1 MTSEARSNGHSTIL
15 YFAVVVIIVLV
26 GVSITLW
33 GSVVG
38 RDSVDWSVVLVSCG
52 TGVLATGLASL
63 ALGLIRWV
71 DNKDAES
78 VEAASTKIV
87 EQLDVKTASVIE
99 QIVGTPQ
106 LIKVLPL
113 SFK

>member
-1 MTSEARSNGHSTIL
+1 M
-15 YFAVVVIIVLV
+15 LV